1 MPLITIPAAV
11 GTGMTAAQAAAA
23 AAAAAQAATAAT
35 AATTAATTAAA
46 AAAPT
51 VAATTAAAPTLAA
64 TTAGSVAP
72 GAFGAGITGG
82 GTGAGLTAGASGA
95 GGAGI
100 TAGGGGAG
108 AGIGAGGAGSV
119 APGAFGAGTGGAGG
133 AGAGAGGAGTIPGAT
148 GAETLTANAGQ
159 GIMTDAGAMQSGA
172 VEAGNVPINE
182 AGRAQIEQLVN
193 GTGSFAP
200 PTAPP
205 TAPPP
210 NIAPNAPFAQNPIGD
225 PNIANTISNASPPTL
240 PGDPSSAAPYD
251 WSNPVT
257 QNKLIDPSIQNAQN
271 AANATSTSY
280 ADTMAPNM
288 PGGTGAE
295 LPGTGNALERGI
307 KSAVQFAK
315 DNPYTMM
322 TATTGINY
330 LMQPGPPEKKKYK
343 ERDLSGFQRSEP
355 STSEYTPIYE
365 PASYAAKGGL
375 MSYAVGGPVEQMSAM
390 NATGANTGYPQ
401 ARLQT
406 PMYANPM
413 MQRPE
418 ATNVIAPSADAG
430 VNTYTGE
437 ARFADGGGVPAVE
450 KLEARNRKL
459 LGIKTPQEVE
469 EDFDR
474 SQDVMRREGFG
485 IVTDS
490 DVDTRRKSPA
500 EASMT
505 QLKKIGKRIGMP
517 VSDMP
522 KSAVVDTDVFHA
534 AQGGITYG
542 LGGYSD
548 GGRLLK
554 GPGDGVS
561 DSIPASIGGRQPA
574 RLADG
579 EFVVPA
585 RIVSELGN
593 GSTEAGARKLYAM
606 MERVQA
612 SRKKSIGKKKV
623 AVNSKA
629 DKHLPA

>member
-1 MPLITIPAAV
+1 MPLVTLPALAAQ
-11 GTGMTAAQAAAA
+11 GMTAAQMAAA
-23 AAAAAQAATAAT
+23 AAAAAQTATAAT
-35 AATTAATTAAA
+35 AATTAAAT
-46 AAAPT
+46 AAPT
-51 VAATTAAAPTLAA
+51 IAATTAAAPTLAA

-72 GAFGAGITGG
+72 GAFGAGITGAG
-82 GTGAGLTAGASGA
+82 GTGAGLTAGGAGA

-100 TAGGGGAG
+100 TAGGAGSAAPGAFVSGAG
-108 AGIGAGGAGSV
+108 AGAGGTGAGGV
-119 APGAFGAGTGGAGG
+119 APGAFGAGTGGAG
-133 AGAGAGGAGTIPGAT
+133 AVPS
-148 GAETLTANAGQ
+148 AETLTASTGE
-159 GIMTDAGAMQSGA
+159 GIMTDAGMKSAS
-172 VEAGNVPINE
+172 
-182 AGRAQIEQLVN
+182 AQIGPEIASNPAGEAQIQQLLQN
-193 GTGSFAP
+193 GTPPFANNPTGDPNVANAITNPPPASGMPPVQPAP
-200 PTAPP
+200 PEP
-205 TAPPP
+205 
-210 NIAPNAPFAQNPIGD
+210 PFAQNPYGMV
-225 PNIANTISNASPPTL
+225 PKPPAPTMAETNASILKSPT
-240 PGDPSSAAPYD
+240 
-251 WSNPVT
+251 
-257 QNKLIDPSIQNAQN
+257 
-271 AANATSTSY
+271 
-280 ADTMAPNM
+280 MEF
-288 PGGTGAE
+288 GTGDIS
-295 LPGTGNALERGI
+295 PGIGNSPQPTPTATGNALERGI

-315 DNPYTMM
+315 DNPYTM
-322 TATTGINY
+322 AAGSAAANY
-330 LMQPGPPEKKKYK
+330 LMRPEPPEKKKYAK
-343 ERDLSGFQRSEP
+343 RDLSGFQRTEP

-365 PASYAAKGGL
+365 PQAYAASGGL

-390 NATGANTGYPQ
+390 NAVGGNQMYPMAN
-401 ARLQT
+401 LQT
-406 PMYANPM
+406 PMYSNPM
-413 MQRPE
+413 MQRPQ

-437 ARFADGGGVPAVE
+437 PRFAEGGDVPAVE

-459 LGIKTPQEVE
+459 LGIKTPQEIE
-469 EDFDR
+469 EDFER
-474 SQDVMRREGFG
+474 GQDVMRREGFG

-500 EASMT
+500 AAAIT
-505 QLKKIGKRIGMP
+505 QLKKIGKRTGAS

-522 KSAVVDTDVFHA
+522 KSEIIDTDVFHA
-534 AQGGITYG
+534 ARGGITYG

-548 GGRLLK
+548 GGRLLR

-561 DSIPASIGGRQPA
+561 DSIPASIGNRQPA

>member
-1 MPLITIPAAV
+1 LGGITGA
-11 GTGMTAAQAAAA
+11 TGAE
-23 AAAAAQAATAAT
+23 
-35 AATTAATTAAA
+35 
-46 AAAPT
+46 
-51 VAATTAAAPTLAA
+51 TLAA
-64 TTAGSVAP
+64 ASPEIAGNLAAAGS
-72 GAFGAGITGG
+72 GA
-82 GTGAGLTAGASGA
+82 GA

-100 TAGGGGAG
+100 TA
-108 AGIGAGGAGSV
+108 
-119 APGAFGAGTGGAGG
+119 APGAA
-133 AGAGAGGAGTIPGAT
+133 

-193 GTGSFAP
+193 GTGPFAP
-200 PTAPP
+200 PAAPP
-205 TAPPP
+205 TFNPS
-210 NIAPNAPFAQNPIGD
+210 APFAQNPIGD
-225 PNIANTISNASPPTL
+225 PNIANTISNNTASVAPTSNFA
-240 PGDPSSAAPYD
+240 PNAPFAQNPAGDPNVARAITNQTTGMPG
-251 WSNPVT
+251 NP
-257 QNKLIDPSIQNAQN
+257 IDPNAN
-271 AANATSTSY
+271 LIKGVDY
-280 ADTMAPNM
+280 VEM
-288 PGGTGAE
+288 PGVDVPHADAA
-295 LPGTGNALERGI
+295 TGNALERGI

-315 DNPYTMM
+315 DNPYTM
-322 TATTGINY
+322 AAGSAAVNY
-330 LMQPGPPEKKKYK
+330 LMRPEPPEKKKYAK
-343 ERDLSGFQRSEP
+343 RDLSGFQRSEP
-355 STSEYTPIYE
+355 STSEYTPIYT
-365 PASYAAKGGL
+365 PTDYAAEGGL
-375 MSYAVGGPVEQMSAM
+375 MGYAVGGPVEQMSAM
-390 NATGANTGYPQ
+390 NSIGANTGYPQ
-401 ARLQT
+401 AGLQT
-406 PMYANPM
+406 PMYSSPM
-413 MQRPE
+413 MQRPIP
-418 ATNVIAPSADAG
+418 TNVIAPSADAG

-450 KLEARNRKL
+450 KLDARNRKL

-490 DVDTRRKSPA
+490 DIDTRRKSPA
-500 EASMT
+500 AAAIT
-505 QLKKIGKRIGMP
+505 QLKKIGKRTGAP

-522 KSAVVDTDVFHA
+522 KSGVIDTDVFHA
-534 AQGGITYG
+534 AKGGITYG

-548 GGRLLK
+548 GGRLLR

-606 MERVQA
+606 MERVQKGR
-612 SRKKSIGKKKV
+612 RKSVGKGKV